1 MFNEKTKQF
10 ISQFSKFVVIGFVNT
25 GIDFGIL
32 NLLMWLFKIYSG
44 KWLILFNVTSF
55 TVAVVNSYFWNKLW
69 VFKDKEESETGKKF
83 SQFMLITLIGMVINS
98 SIVFGVA
105 TYISPFFGLS
115 QKVWTNLAKVAAT
128 GFSLIWNFT
137 GYKFIVFKK

>member
-25 GIDFGIL
+25 GIDFSIL

-44 KWLILFNVTSF
+44 KWLILLNMISF
-55 TVAVVNSYFWNKLW
+55 AIAVVNSYFWNKFW

-83 SQFMLITLIGMVINS
+83 SQFILITLIGMAINS
-98 SIVFGVA
+98 SIVFGIA
-105 TYISPFFGLS
+105 TYIPPFFGLS
-115 QKVWTNLAKVAAT
+115 KELWANLAKAAAT
-128 GFSLIWNFT
+128 GVSLIWNFT

>member
-10 ISQFSKFVVIGFVNT
+10 ISQFSKFVVIGFMNT
-25 GIDFGIL
+25 AIDFGVL
-32 NLLMWLFKIYSG
+32 NFLMWLFVIYSG
-44 KWLILFNVTSF
+44 KWLILLNMASF
-55 TVAVVNSYFWNKLW
+55 TVAVINSYFWNKLW
-69 VFKDKEESETGKKF
+69 VFKDKGESETSKKF
-83 SQFMLITLIGMVINS
+83 SQFILITLIGMIINS

-115 QKVWTNLAKVAAT
+115 QKVWANLAKVAAT
-128 GFSLIWNFT
+128 GFSLIWNFA

>member
-1 MFNEKTKQF
+1 MFNEKIKQF

-44 KWLILFNVTSF
+44 KWLIPLNMISF

-69 VFKDKEESETGKKF
+69 VFKDSEDSETGKKF
-83 SQFMLITLIGMVINS
+83 SQFIFITLIGMVINS
-98 SIVFGVA
+98 SIVFGIA

-115 QKVWTNLAKVAAT
+115 KELWANLAKVAAT

>member
-25 GIDFGIL
+25 GIDFSIL

-44 KWLILFNVTSF
+44 KWLILLNMISF
-55 TVAVVNSYFWNKLW
+55 TIAVVNSYFWNKFW

-83 SQFMLITLIGMVINS
+83 SQFILITLIGMAINS
-98 SIVFGVA
+98 SIVFGIA
-105 TYISPFFGLS
+105 TYIPPFFGLS
-115 QKVWTNLAKVAAT
+115 KELWANLAKAAAT
-128 GFSLIWNFT
+128 GVSLIWNFT